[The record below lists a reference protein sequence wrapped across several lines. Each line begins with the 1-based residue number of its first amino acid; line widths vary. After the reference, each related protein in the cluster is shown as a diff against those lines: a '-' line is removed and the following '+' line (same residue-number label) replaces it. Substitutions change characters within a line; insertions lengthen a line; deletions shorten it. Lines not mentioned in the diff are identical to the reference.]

1 MRDGVL
7 RRFAGAGVVGM
18 VLPLLTAAP
27 AGADLPGLG
36 IVKDAVGGASGLAF
50 ESIASGIGSWVL
62 GAVAY
67 FVNGVL
73 DFLRS
78 SARPDVEAAWFA
90 GPGSPYATVRE
101 IAGVL
106 LVGFVLLGLL
116 QGLLHGDVMGM
127 VRRMGGTL
135 PLAIGGMVV
144 TTAVAGRLVALTDA
158 LSNAVLSGTGERAV
172 QFLSSFG
179 VAVSGA
185 TQGFAAVV
193 LGLVAVLAALVL
205 WVELIVRASLV
216 YLLVAISPI
225 GFAAMLW
232 PTARGFLRKTLE
244 VLLAVIVSKFVI
256 CVALAIG
263 VAALAG
269 AGGGEPAGVGA
280 AATGATAAG
289 LGVPS
294 AASLSMLLVGAVI
307 LGLAA
312 FAPFLVLK
320 LIPLA
325 EGALVAQG
333 ISRGPVRAAQSG
345 VGTYSTARSLS
356 RMGGGAASSS
366 RPSPEATPGPG
377 GPPTAAPPPSSG
389 PPSAPAATGAGAAAA
404 AGGGAAATAAS
415 RKAAE
420 ATRRSA
426 AAQTDAAAGN
436 GIRFAPTQP
445 SNTKPNTNGN
455 GKERR

>member
-1 MRDGVL
+1 MRRL
-7 RRFAGAGVVGM
+7 LGAGTMGISLVV
-18 VLPLLTAAP
+18 VTAAP
-27 AGADLPGLG
+27 AGADLPGIG
-36 IVKDAVGGASGLAF
+36 IVKDAVGGASGFAF
-50 ESIASGIGSWVL
+50 ESIAEGIGGWVL

-90 GPGSPYATVRE
+90 GPGSPYATVRD

-116 QGLLHGDVMGM
+116 QGLVHGDVMGM
-127 VRRMGGTL
+127 VRRVAGTL

-144 TTAVAGRLVALTDA
+144 TTAVVGRLLVLTDA
-158 LSNAVLSGTGERAV
+158 LSDAVLHGTGERAV
-172 QFLSSFG
+172 QFLSGFG

-185 TQGFAAVV
+185 TQGFAAVI
-193 LGLVAVLAALVL
+193 LGLIAVLAALVL

-244 VLLAVIVSKFVI
+244 ILLAVIASKFVI
-256 CVALAIG
+256 CVALSIG

-269 AGGGEPAGVGA
+269 AGGVGEPAGAGTA
-280 AATGATAAG
+280 AGATAAG
-289 LGVPS
+289 LGTAT

-312 FAPFLVLK
+312 FSPFLVLK

-325 EGALVAQG
+325 ESAVIAQG

-345 VGTYSTARSLS
+345 VGTYSTARSLG
-356 RMGGGAASSS
+356 RMSGGSTGSPPLAAG
-366 RPSPEATPGPG
+366 EATPGPG
-377 GPPTAAPPPSSG
+377 GRRLAAPPPSG
-389 PPSAPAATGAGAAAA
+389 PPSTPAAGGAGAAAA
-404 AGGGAAATAAS
+404 AGGGAAATAAA
-415 RKAAE
+415 RVPAE
-420 ATRRSA
+420 AARRSA
-426 AAQTDAAAGN
+426 AGQADSATASNAAHFKPAEP
-436 GIRFAPTQP
+436 RA
-445 SNTKPNTNGN
+445 TKPHTNGN
-455 GKERR
+455 GKERP

>member
-1 MRDGVL
+1 MRDRGL
-7 RRFAGAGVVGM
+7 RRLVGASAVGI
-18 VLPLLTAAP
+18 VLPLLRAVP
-27 AGADLPGLG
+27 AGADLPGMG
-36 IVKDAVGGASGLAF
+36 IVKDAVGGASGFAF

-90 GPGSPYATVRE
+90 GPGSPYATVRD

-116 QGLLHGDVMGM
+116 QGLVQGDVMGM
-127 VRRMGGTL
+127 VRRVAGSL

-144 TTAVAGRLVALTDA
+144 TTTVAGRFLALTDA

-232 PTARGFLRKTLE
+232 PAARGFLRKTLE

-269 AGGGEPAGVGA
+269 AGDGQPAGVGG
-280 AATGATAAG
+280 AATGAAAAG
-289 LGVPS
+289 LGAP
-294 AASLSMLLVGAVI
+294 AATGLATLLVGAVI

-312 FAPFLVLK
+312 FSPFLVLK

-325 EGALVAQG
+325 EGAVIAQG

-356 RMGGGAASSS
+356 RMGGGAATAPS
-366 RPSPEATPGPG
+366 RPSPEAPPGAG
-377 GPPTAAPPPSSG
+377 GPNSAAPPPSG
-389 PPSAPAATGAGAAAA
+389 PPSAPAAPGAGAAAA

-415 RKAAE
+415 RMAADR
-420 ATRRSA
+420 TRRSA
-426 AAQTDAAAGN
+426 ARQTEAAGN
-436 GIRFAPTQP
+436 GIRFASTQP
-445 SNTKPNTNGN
+445 PATKPHTNGN
-455 GKERR
+455 GKERP